1 MQLRAGSPVA
11 HMSAASG
18 MRQDGAVTDS
28 SPSPEIL
35 LGARGRSSARALVLV
50 GSLVLAL
57 AVGILWLRSSQG
69 ISASAWRDDEV
80 GPDDLAG

>member
-1 MQLRAGSPVA
+1 MT
-11 HMSAASG
+11 ASS
-18 MRQDGAVTDS
+18 R
-28 SPSPEIL
+28 SPESRIRT
-35 LGARGRSSARALVLV
+35 RGRSSGRAVVLV

-69 ISASAWRDDEV
+69 VSASAWRDDEV